1 MKQKLTIEQ
10 KKEILSFLT
19 EEFELNMKDLKVYRD
34 HLAEIYNATNV
45 ITKAEDKYIN
55 FANNILNFFPAKV
68 MTRIP
73 KISVKV
79 KKTDFF
85 EWEKEFEWLA
95 RDQIK
100 ERNNIYAKAIDD
112 FLNVTF
118 KKNNIY
124 RTIKSIVKSM
134 WAYGRAYSIVST
146 WYKTKWV
153 WKDLKILNK
162 FPKIEQV
169 STEEIIFDPNYKN
182 FSDSPWYFI
191 KKSAIRLNHI
201 KMAKNNSWWEKY
213 FDLDALE
220 KLTNVSFSWKDD
232 FSRKIAEIT
241 WVDNIKSENGL
252 DKNSLDLIVYEWF
265 YSLTWKAEDERL
277 YEITTVNNL
286 IIIWFEEIE
295 NFSVKALDCFE
306 DLEVWLPHWI
316 IAPILE
322 LQKDI
327 NFEKIAK
334 KKIIKRKMNW
344 KYFWDPMSQVNPND
358 LFSDTP
364 LVQVWAW
371 NMKGALEWVQEFAMN
386 DLPHYYFS
394 DINDMQRDLQKL
406 TFTVDV
412 TQSQGQTALTNTAT
426 WAKIS
431 FYEANTVIADIR
443 ENIKYFFSDLA
454 YQILDWVYHNIEDS
468 IDIKNLEDREITIDK
483 EVFRDALER
492 YEIVIETWTMG
503 LDSQAEN
510 RENAIALKNILLE
523 AMQAWVPVDVVKA
536 YNQLFMTFDWIEPDN
551 FMKKEEQILQEQAQA
566 QVPNWWKEWQMQNTW
581 PAELTNNI
589 LTWWWVDI
597 PQ

>member
-1 MKQKLTIEQ
+1 MKQVLTSLQ
-10 KKEILSFLT
+10 KKEILKFLA
-19 EEFELNMKDLKVYRD
+19 EEFELNMKDLRIYRE
-34 HLAEIYNATNV
+34 HLAEIYEATNV
-45 ITKAEDKYIN
+45 ITKSPDKYIN

-73 KISVKV
+73 KISVKA

-85 EWEKEFEWLA
+85 EWEDEATGIFRE
-95 RDQIK
+95 QIK

-118 KKNNIY
+118 KQNNIY
-124 RTIKSIVKSM
+124 RVIKSIVKSM
-134 WAYGRAYSIVST
+134 WAYWRAYSIIST
-146 WYKTKWV
+146 WYKTKWSGNN
-153 WKDLKILNK
+153 LKILNK

-191 KKSAIRLNHI
+191 KKSGLRLAHL
-201 KMAKNNSWWEKY
+201 KMAKNSSGAPKY
-213 FDLDALE
+213 FDLDNLE
-220 KLTNVSFSWKDD
+220 KLTNSSFEGKDA
-232 FSRKIAEIT
+232 FSQKIFELT
-241 WVDNIKSENGL
+241 WVDWIKSDFGL
-252 DKNSLDLIVYEWF
+252 DKNSLDLIVYEWYF
-265 YSLTWKAEDERL
+265 SLTWKVEDERL
-277 YEITTVNNL
+277 YEITTINNL
-286 IIIWFEEIE
+286 IVIWFEEIE
-295 NFSVKALDCFE
+295 YFSVKNLDCFE
-306 DLEVWLPHWI
+306 DLEVGLPHWI

-322 LQKDI
+322 LQRDI
-327 NFEKIAK
+327 NFEKVAK
-334 KKIIKRKMNW
+334 KKIIKRKMNG

-358 LFSDTP
+358 LFSDSP
-364 LVQVWAW
+364 LIQVWAW
-371 NMKGALEWVQEFAMN
+371 NMKWALEWVQEFAFN

-454 YQILDWVYHNIEDS
+454 YQILDWVYQNIEDS
-468 IDIKNLEDREITIDK
+468 VDIKNLEDKEITIDR

-492 YEIVIETWTMG
+492 YEIVIETGTMG
-503 LDSQAEN
+503 IDSQAEN

-523 AMQAWVPVDVVKA
+523 AMQAWVPVDALKA
-536 YNQLFMTFDWIEPDN
+536 YEQLFLTFDWIEPEH
-551 FMKKEEQILQEQAQA
+551 FLKKQDALASASLQNIN
-566 QVPNWWKEWQMQNTW
+566 PGTDWKLQNNG
-581 PAELTNNI
+581 PAEMTNNLLRGAWI
-589 LTWWWVDI
+589 TVE
-597 PQ
+597 